1 MEMTRKAHEI
11 RYFLFSQAFADGVR
25 ITVAILLPALV
36 ASYLGYFRLGLTIS
50 LGALCVSITDAPG
63 PTRHRLNGMLAC
75 CGYIFLSAALT
86 LLVRGNMWMMGL
98 VITLFSFFFSMFNVF
113 GNRATAVGN
122 AAILVMILTMDE
134 PVALGGILAH
144 SALIMSG
151 GLLYMLIS
159 LAAHQLQ
166 PYRPAQRMLGDCI
179 REISS
184 YLSIKAAF
192 YDPSTDLHENYK
204 RLVAQQIVVSEKQDA
219 VRELLFKTR
228 QIVREST
235 RTGRNLVLTFVDSVD
250 LFEDITATYYDYS
263 ELRKKFGHTG
273 ALEKI
278 SALIRQMALEL
289 NRAGI
294 AIQINAGYR
303 SRINFE
309 ERMVQLRAE
318 VDALQPALSGNTLVL
333 KKILVNL
340 RRLVNHL
347 NELGKYFIQEERKK
361 RKKSGVDH
369 GHFVSH
375 QSLDPKVFWSNLN
388 FRSAGFRHALR
399 VAIACLVGFVVVN
412 GLAYGAHSY
421 WILLTIAFILKPAFS
436 LTKQRNVE
444 RLIGTLAGG
453 AVGVL
458 ILYFVQN
465 RDLLFAFLVL
475 FMLGNYSFL
484 RINYLAMVFC
494 VTPFV
499 LILFSFLG
507 LGGFRDVAQER
518 LLDTV
523 IGCAI
528 AFTASYFLF
537 PSWESH
543 TLKTHMESML
553 KANAA
558 YLQKIIEGLSGRSIR
573 MLEYKLVRKEVYV
586 SSANL
591 SAAFQRMLSEPKNKQ
606 SNSKPLHQF
615 VVLNHIL
622 FSNIATLAASL
633 VNRENKAHPQHLV
646 ALAKTSLSRL
656 NESILRLHPEEP
668 AETKPTEAAQ
678 FPAATAEGDD
688 ALLKDQLEFI
698 HKLSVDIDKS
708 VKEAL
713 KG

>member
-1 MEMTRKAHEI
+1 
-11 RYFLFSQAFADGVR
+11 
-25 ITVAILLPALV
+25 
-36 ASYLGYFRLGLTIS
+36 
-50 LGALCVSITDAPG
+50 
-63 PTRHRLNGMLAC
+63 
-75 CGYIFLSAALT
+75 
-86 LLVRGNMWMMGL
+86 
-98 VITLFSFFFSMFNVF
+98 
-113 GNRATAVGN
+113 
-122 AAILVMILTMDE
+122 
-134 PVALGGILAH
+134 VALGGILAH

-192 YDPSTDLHENYK
+192 YDPSTDLQENYK

-250 LFEDITATYYDYS
+250 LFEDITATYYDYT
-263 ELRKKFGHTG
+263 ELRKKFGETG

-294 AIQINAGYR
+294 AIQINADYR

-375 QSLDPKVFWSNLN
+375 QSLDAKVFWSNLN

-412 GLAYGAHSY
+412 LLAYGAHSY

-458 ILYFVQN
+458 ILYFVHN

-475 FMLGNYSFL
+475 FMLGNYSFM

-537 PSWESH
+537 PSWESN

-591 SAAFQRMLSEPKNKQ
+591 SAAFQRMLSEPKSKQ
-606 SNSKPLHQF
+606 SNSKPVHQF

-633 VNRENKAHPQHLV
+633 LNRENRAHPHHLV
-646 ALAKTSLSRL
+646 ALAKTSLHRL

-668 AETKPTEAAQ
+668 VEAQPAEAAQ
-678 FPAATAEGDD
+678 PHAATAEGDD

-698 HKLSVDIDKS
+698 HKLSVDIDKT